1 MVDKRSN
8 DNGTRSQDWSSRKT
22 GREHDSVSPPVTG
35 SVTWRERVDIAM
47 RVKGM
52 TREQRAAAMPESAAI
67 VRAFSAEFSVV
78 EVSAIENNLSYQW
91 IKKG

>member
-1 MVDKRSN
+1 M
-8 DNGTRSQDWSSRKT
+8 
-22 GREHDSVSPPVTG
+22 
-35 SVTWRERVDIAM
+35 TWRERVEVAM

-52 TREQRAAAMPESAAI
+52 TREQRATAMPESAEI

-91 IKKG
+91 IKKC

>member
-1 MVDKRSN
+1 
-8 DNGTRSQDWSSRKT
+8 
-22 GREHDSVSPPVTG
+22 
-35 SVTWRERVDIAM
+35 M

-52 TREQRAAAMPESAAI
+52 TREQRAVAMPESAEI

-91 IKKG
+91 IKK

>member
-1 MVDKRSN
+1 M
-8 DNGTRSQDWSSRKT
+8 
-22 GREHDSVSPPVTG
+22 
-35 SVTWRERVDIAM
+35 TWRERVDIAM
-47 RVKGM
+47 RVKNM
-52 TREQRAAAMPESAAI
+52 TREQRAAAMPESAEI